1 MKNSRRKIAA
11 LIICLVAVI
20 AIVSGSL
27 AWYSSTNSFTQFASL
42 AGFTTKADVYLMDE
56 NGAESRIRQDENG
69 LFILSANPED
79 DNFIGNLKIKV
90 IHRGYANSYVRVKMS
105 VQWTMPDGTVTQ
117 NILLPFTFAEKWYD
131 NRENDYCVYYTE
143 DTGLFESYDKSII
156 AAFDSE
162 KFAQESLTQD
172 AVAKLAVTVEGV
184 QVNRYQKMWGIEALP
199 WE

>member
-1 MKNSRRKIAA
+1 MKNSRKKIAA

-27 AWYSSTNSFTQFASL
+27 AWYSSTNSVTQIASL
-42 AGFTTKADVYLMDE
+42 AGFSTKADVYLADE
-56 NGAESRIRQDENG
+56 SGKESRIKQDENG

-117 NILLPFTFAEKWYD
+117 NVLLPFEFADKWYD

-156 AAFDSE
+156 TDFNSE
-162 KFAQESLTQD
+162 MFAQKTMTKD
-172 AVAKLAVTVEGV
+172 AVAKLAVTVESV
-184 QVNRYQKMWGIEALP
+184 QVNRYQQIWGIEALP
-199 WE
+199 WK

>member
-11 LIICLVAVI
+11 LIICLVAVV

-27 AWYSSTNSFTQFASL
+27 AWYSSTNSVTQYASL
-42 AGFTTKADVYLMDE
+42 AGFTTKAYVYRINDE
-56 NGAESRIRQDENG
+56 GKEVSLSGDEKG
-69 LFILSANPED
+69 LYTMSSNPED

-105 VQWTMPDGTVTQ
+105 IQWTMPDGTVTQ
-117 NILLPFTFAEKWYD
+117 NVVMPFEFAEKWYD

-156 AAFDSE
+156 TGFDVEEFNE
-162 KFAQESLTQD
+162 KTMTRN
-172 AVAKLAVTVEGV
+172 AVAKVAVVVEAV
-184 QVNRYQKMWGIEALP
+184 QVNRYQQIWGIEALP
-199 WE
+199 WK